1 MAWHTP
7 ATPGRSGAL
16 RADRFSNMKPY
27 LRITLWYLLFGGLWI
42 SLTDRLLG
50 LISAYDTAAL
60 TGWQTIK
67 GWLYVIGSGCLIYFL
82 TRSAYRL
89 QALGE
94 KKRLEVFKQ
103 TVRQS
108 HHILLNY
115 FNQMQVVIIEA
126 ERSTDF
132 DKELIDLAKEATDQ
146 ATAEVHRLE
155 NDDSRRTGEIA
166 PPHKA

>member
-1 MAWHTP
+1 
-7 ATPGRSGAL
+7 
-16 RADRFSNMKPY
+16 MKPY

-42 SLTDRLLG
+42 SLTDRLLCPVAE
-50 LISAYDTAAL
+50 SVAAL

-67 GWLYVIGSGCLIYFL
+67 GWVYILASGCLIYFL
-82 TRSAYRL
+82 TRSAHHL
-89 QALGE
+89 QVTLERKRTDAL
-94 KKRLEVFKQ
+94 KR

-115 FNQMQVVIIEA
+115 FNQMQLIILEA

-132 DKELIDLAKEATDQ
+132 DKSLIELARQATDK

-155 NDDSRRTGEIA
+155 SEGS
-166 PPHKA
+166 PPPDEKPEHRSS